1 MAGKARTDLSPRERM
16 FVREYLIDMNATQAG
31 IRAGYSPK
39 KIGGNI
45 HRVLWR
51 PRVRAAL
58 EAAMA
63 VRERDLQIDA
73 TEVLREIARLGFA
86 NLLDYVAVNAD
97 GTADVDLSG
106 LTRDRA
112 AAIAEITVFEDSGP
126 RGVGRRGKEG
136 RGRAGRGAKGVRL
149 KLADKP
155 RSLNMLGKH
164 LGLFPGRA
172 ARRDEAAAEGGG
184 GGVPLSDIERAQLV
198 LDILARARQGG
209 AGEDDC

>member
-1 MAGKARTDLSPRERM
+1 M

-31 IRAGYSPK
+31 IRAGYAPK
-39 KIGGNI
+39 KISGNI

-63 VRERDLQIDA
+63 ARERDLQIDA

-86 NLLDYVAVNAD
+86 NLLDYVTVNAD
-97 GTADVDLSG
+97 GTADVDLTG

-112 AAIAEITVFEDSGP
+112 AAIAEITVFEESGP
-126 RGVGRRGKEG
+126 HGIGGRGK
-136 RGRAGRGAKGVRL
+136 AGRGAKGVRL

-164 LGLFPGRA
+164 LGLFPRGA
-172 ARRDEAAAEGGG
+172 ARRDEAAAGDG

-198 LDILARARQGG
+198 LGILARAGRGG
-209 AGEDDC
+209 ADEDDC